1 MRVPFFLP
9 KALAGLASKP
19 LSSFSLYF
27 SKMFPSLGSSLKANN
42 IGIDEVTYIRLAL
55 FNSLVIGL
63 AFGLLFYMM
72 ALRFNP
78 GDLVTIWGSVLT
90 GLIIFVLY
98 FSYLMLFPF
107 WSLHRKAE
115 EIEQNLL
122 FAVRHLVVQTSA
134 GVPLFD
140 ALNSASKGYGRVSF
154 EFSRIVTEVNGGR
167 DLSAVLEE
175 SGERSPSAYYRRI
188 MWQIANSAKAG
199 YATADILTD
208 LMAYLTTDQTSKL
221 KKFGSE
227 LNILSIFYLSMCIIL
242 PTFGLIFIII
252 MSSFSLI
259 VPNVQTLSFILF
271 FVALFNLIF
280 LGMIK
285 SRRPAGII

>member
-1 MRVPFFLP
+1 MKVPFFIP
-9 KALAGLASKP
+9 IIISGFISKP

-27 SKMFPSLGSSLKANN
+27 SKMFPSLGTSLKANS
-42 IGIDEVTYIRLAL
+42 IDIDDVTYIRIAI
-55 FNSLVIGL
+55 FNALVIGL
-63 AFGLLFYMM
+63 AFGILFYM
-72 ALRFNP
+72 LGVRFNP
-78 GDLVTIWGSVLT
+78 DDLIKIWGSILT
-90 GLIIFVLY
+90 GFIVFVLY

-140 ALNSASKGYGRVSF
+140 ALNSASDGYGRVSE
-154 EFSRIVTEVNGGR
+154 EFSRIVTQVNGGR
-167 DLSAVLEE
+167 ILSQALED
-175 SGERSPSAYYRRI
+175 SGERSPSEYYRRI
-188 MWQIANSAKAG
+188 MWQVANSTKAG
-199 YATADILTD
+199 YATADILSD
-208 LMAYLTTDQTSKL
+208 LMGYLTSDQTSRL

-259 VPNVQTLSFILF
+259 VPNSQTLAMIVF